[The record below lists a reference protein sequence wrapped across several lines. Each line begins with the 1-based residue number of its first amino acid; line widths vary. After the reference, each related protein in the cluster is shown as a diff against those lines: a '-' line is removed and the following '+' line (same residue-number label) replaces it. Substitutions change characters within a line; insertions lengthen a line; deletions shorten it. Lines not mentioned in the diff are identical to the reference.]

1 MQLEQAT
8 KKAHALRQLITQ
20 YNYQYYVL
28 DAPSIMDHEYDQLM
42 RKLVE
47 IETEFPEI
55 ININSPTQRL
65 GVSPVTKLQEVKH
78 LLPMLSLANAFN
90 EDEMHSFDTRI
101 KEELCVETID
111 FSGETKLDGLA
122 VNILYKNGLLI
133 TAATRGDGSLGEDVT
148 HNIRT
153 IQEVPLS
160 LIGGNIP
167 QSLEVR
173 GEVVMTH
180 KGFATLNNTQR
191 DKGGKVFAN
200 PRNAAAGSLR
210 QLDSRVTAERP
221 LSFFA
226 FGIGDYNGNIN
237 LTNHTNILRQL
248 KLWGLPVSSESK
260 RLSNIHECLSYYAK
274 IRTMRSGLA
283 HDIDGVVF
291 KVNEISQQHQ
301 LGFMSR
307 APRWAIAYKF
317 PPLEKITQL
326 LDIEIQVGRTGAL
339 TPVARLSPVKVAGVL
354 ITNATLHNF
363 DEIKRKDIKIGDW
376 VYVRRA
382 GDVIPEIVGVI
393 KEKRS
398 DVSEFIMPSFC
409 PACGADVVCQD
420 GEVVHRCIGGLI
432 CSAQRTQAIIHF
444 ASRKAMNVDG
454 LGSKLIIQL
463 NELGLINTVADLY
476 LLSQEQ
482 LSGLD
487 RMGIKSAKNLIT
499 ALEKSKKT
507 TLERFLYAMGIREVG
522 EATALTIAAKYQ
534 SITSI
539 EQATTEELKTIPD
552 IGPITAFNINYFFQ
566 QKYNLEI
573 IQSLILAG
581 VYWETKSDTTSL
593 PLCDMIFVL
602 TGSLSIMPR
611 DEARQKLLMLGAKV
625 TEKVSKKTNYVIYG
639 QNPGSKY
646 ERAIELGIKTLNE
659 ESFIK
664 MIEKKVEP

>member
-1 MQLEQAT
+1 M
-8 KKAHALRQLITQ
+8 
-20 YNYQYYVL
+20 
-28 DAPSIMDHEYDQLM
+28 P
-42 RKLVE
+42 
-47 IETEFPEI
+47 
-55 ININSPTQRL
+55 
-65 GVSPVTKLQEVKH
+65 
-78 LLPMLSLANAFN
+78 
-90 EDEMHSFDTRI
+90 
-101 KEELCVETID
+101 
-111 FSGETKLDGLA
+111 
-122 VNILYKNGLLI
+122 
-133 TAATRGDGSLGEDVT
+133 
-148 HNIRT
+148 
-153 IQEVPLS
+153 
-160 LIGGNIP
+160 
-167 QSLEVR
+167 
-173 GEVVMTH
+173 
-180 KGFATLNNTQR
+180 
-191 DKGGKVFAN
+191 
-200 PRNAAAGSLR
+200 
-210 QLDSRVTAERP
+210 
-221 LSFFA
+221 
-226 FGIGDYNGNIN
+226 
-237 LTNHTNILRQL
+237 
-248 KLWGLPVSSESK
+248 
-260 RLSNIHECLSYYAK
+260 
-274 IRTMRSGLA
+274 

-301 LGFMSR
+301 LGFVSR

-326 LDIEIQVGRTGAL
+326 LGIEIQVGRTGAL

-420 GEVVHRCIGGLI
+420 GEVVYRCIGGLI

-444 ASRKAMNVDG
+444 ASRKAMNIDG
-454 LGSKLIIQL
+454 LGSKLIVQL

-539 EQATTEELKTIPD
+539 EQATTKELKTIPD
-552 IGPITAFNINYFFQ
+552 IGPITAFNINHFFQ

-581 VYWETKSDTTSL
+581 VYWETKSDATSL
-593 PLCDMIFVL
+593 PFCDMVFVL

-611 DEARQKLLMLGAKV
+611 DEAKQRLLMLGGKV
-625 TEKVSKKTNYVIYG
+625 TEKVSKKINYVIYG

-659 ESFIK
+659 ESFMK